1 VKGTG
6 PEGRVIEK
14 DVARHKGAPG
24 RPLSVT
30 PLAAE
35 MARQANLDLAEING
49 TGDGGK
55 IIAEDVERILAQKA
69 AAPLQSIPYSGMR
82 KSIGDN
88 MHASLANAAQLTAFS
103 EVDVTEMV
111 KFRDLVRE
119 EYKND
124 ETVRISFNDI
134 FILAAA
140 RALKRFP
147 IINSTRVGDDI
158 LLHDSVHM
166 GIAVAMPEGL
176 IVPVLKDA
184 DKKGLLQIAEASRKL
199 VRKARAGRLSVD
211 DVTGG
216 TFTITNLSM
225 FPVDGFTPILR
236 PPETGILG
244 LCRVRK
250 KPAVHNDQ
258 IVIRSMM
265 TLSLTWDHRVVDG
278 APASEFL
285 STLGRYLEQP
295 TLIMT

>member
-1 VKGTG
+1 M
-6 PEGRVIEK
+6 
-14 DVARHKGAPG
+14 
-24 RPLSVT
+24 PLRIT
-30 PLAAE
+30 PLAAD
-35 MARQANLDLAEING
+35 MARQANLDLAEITG

-55 IIAEDVERILAQKA
+55 IMVEDVERVLAQKA
-69 AAPLQSIPYSGMR
+69 AAPIRAIPYSGMR

-88 MHASLANAAQLTAFS
+88 MHASLMNAAQLTAFS
-103 EVDVTEMV
+103 EIDVTEIV
-111 KFRDLVRE
+111 RFRDLVRQE
-119 EYKND
+119 HKGD
-124 ETVRISFNDI
+124 ETVRVSFNDI

-158 LLHDSVHM
+158 LLHESVHM
-166 GIAVAMPEGL
+166 GIAVAIPEGL
-176 IVPVLKDA
+176 IVPVLRDA
-184 DKKGLLQIAEASRKL
+184 DKKRLLQIAEESRQL
-199 VRKARAGRLSVD
+199 VQKARTGRLSVD

-258 IVIRSMM
+258 IAIRSMM

-285 STLGRYLEQP
+285 NTLGRYLEQP